1 MRVRVLHLYLNYT
14 ICLRSSVNDNT
25 CLLGDAILRIPR
37 VSPTL
42 IGHAGYA
49 RVRAYRAWDTYDG
62 VLSATSKRQPSFHSS
77 IFSSVVAS
85 CNPHHRVVGP
95 FRGCF
100 YIEKNKTSRTL
111 QCLNPHSGTSAP
123 PSISAARSHHHP
135 T

>member
-1 MRVRVLHLYLNYT
+1 MYVCMCVRVLHLYLNYT

-49 RVRAYRAWDTYDG
+49 RVRAYRTRDTYDG

-77 IFSSVVAS
+77 IFSSVVPPAIVSRLRKPHIIAQQQRARTRRTRGAS
-85 CNPHHRVVGP
+85 DCAMRPTAPCSTPAR
-95 FRGCF
+95 
-100 YIEKNKTSRTL
+100 ETS
-111 QCLNPHSGTSAP
+111 S
-123 PSISAARSHHHP
+123 
-135 T
+135 